1 MRASPYFEHPELDQ
15 RLFVEWGRAVARGD
29 RFGEGPFL
37 HAPLYPWLL
46 GLIFR
51 IAGDGLLLPRLV
63 QSGLGTIAVFLVHRL
78 GRRLFGTAVA
88 LLAAGLYATYWV
100 TIYLE
105 GELLREG
112 VVDFVQL
119 LGLWMTLQFADQPVP
134 RRGVWAGLVFGVA
147 GLLRQQIL
155 LFVPLLAGWLI
166 WRMRMR
172 LSIVALFVASAAVP
186 ILPITAYNFFVGGDF
201 VWISPEGGQVLW
213 IANHPGADGV
223 RAYTIDTRADLQG
236 VFADGRAVAEREV
249 GRPLRPSQI
258 SSHYLRKTL
267 VAARSDP
274 VGAARRLLAK
284 ARLLLS
290 NHEIGNPEPTRFFAD
305 RFAPI
310 VRWLP
315 LGFGFTLALAVVG
328 ILASWRGGS
337 HRFLLW
343 GFLLLHAA
351 TTVLFLVGARY
362 RAPMMPVL
370 LLYAANGIIALSVAA
385 LARRWIPFAAGS
397 ATALLVYAATVSVPV
412 DRQASTAN
420 GLSWLAV
427 AAGRDGLTDEASALF
442 RESIALAPSSCE
454 AHRGLGVLLFQTD
467 RREEA
472 LGELRLAV
480 ALCPESVWALDTLA
494 EMLLKM
500 GRPGEAEALAAR
512 SIGLAPHLGGGHY
525 NLGRTYAALGRLAE
539 AAESFRRARARR
551 PDDFNAAYMLGRL
564 SFDLGRESEGISELA
579 AAVELGRTEDGPY
592 LFEAYRLLVEGLQ
605 RAGRRDE
612 ARSRADQ
619 MIRWFPGRRE
629 AVELRAR
636 Q

>member
-1 MRASPYFEHPELDQ
+1 
-15 RLFVEWGRAVARGD
+15 V
-29 RFGEGPFL
+29 
-37 HAPLYPWLL
+37 
-46 GLIFR
+46 
-51 IAGDGLLLPRLV
+51 
-63 QSGLGTIAVFLVHRL
+63 
-78 GRRLFGTAVA
+78 
-88 LLAAGLYATYWV
+88 
-100 TIYLE
+100 
-105 GELLREG
+105 
-112 VVDFVQL
+112 
-119 LGLWMTLQFADQPVP
+119 
-134 RRGVWAGLVFGVA
+134 
-147 GLLRQQIL
+147 
-155 LFVPLLAGWLI
+155 
-166 WRMRMR
+166 
-172 LSIVALFVASAAVP
+172 
-186 ILPITAYNFFVGGDF
+186 
-201 VWISPEGGQVLW
+201 
-213 IANHPGADGV
+213 
-223 RAYTIDTRADLQG
+223 
-236 VFADGRAVAEREV
+236 
-249 GRPLRPSQI
+249 
-258 SSHYLRKTL
+258 
-267 VAARSDP
+267 
-274 VGAARRLLAK
+274 RRLLAK

-310 VRWLP
+310 VRWLS

-397 ATALLVYAATVSVPV
+397 ATALLVYAASVSVPV

-480 ALCPESVWALDTLA
+480 ALCPESVGDFSDKGLETGIVTMGKSTRGAGGLA
-494 EMLLKM
+494 VAI
-500 GRPGEAEALAAR
+500 GECHAEAMRVLDHPLLSR
-512 SIGLAPHLGGGHY
+512 LCGVVLGGST
-525 NLGRTYAALGRLAE
+525 LE
-539 AAESFRRARARR
+539 VAR
-551 PDDFNAAYMLGRL
+551 
-564 SFDLGRESEGISELA
+564 
-579 AAVELGRTEDGPY
+579 
-592 LFEAYRLLVEGLQ
+592 Q
-605 RAGRRDE
+605 RALLERRRVSLNKRGRHHECDFCGAEVETKVWRWP
-612 ARSRADQ
+612 RAGE
-619 MIRWFPGRRE
+619 PGYGNGAPYDDDRC
-629 AVELRAR
+629 